1 MLCNTWLSL
10 HGVWKLHKKVPIT
23 LVSLLNYVARFARN
37 LVKWD
42 ILWWFCKHCELQ
54 EFIDVLENKSQ
65 WIFNYVSTIRDMQIL
80 INSVSVSRALR
91 ILFLPKVFHC
101 REELILAR
109 ARHWLIYRLLKLTWL
124 NQIHCYTVLQEI
136 LLHKKEDAPS
146 FFRASCASPCLPL
159 SCCSSRL
166 K

>member
-1 MLCNTWLSL
+1 MIIITRCLKITPKGPNNIGIAPKLRSSL
-10 HGVWKLHKKVPIT
+10 RSQSCKMRHFVVI
-23 LVSLLNYVARFARN
+23 
-37 LVKWD
+37 
-42 ILWWFCKHCELQ
+42 CKHCELQ

-65 WIFNYVSTIRDMQIL
+65 WIFNYVSNIRDMQIL

-136 LLHKKEDAPS
+136 LLHKKVDAPS
-146 FFRASCASPCLPL
+146 FFRASCASTCLPL

>member
-1 MLCNTWLSL
+1 MIITTRCLKITQKGPINIGIAPKLRSSL
-10 HGVWKLHKKVPIT
+10 RSQSYKMRHFVVI
-23 LVSLLNYVARFARN
+23 
-37 LVKWD
+37 
-42 ILWWFCKHCELQ
+42 CKHCELQ

-80 INSVSVSRALR
+80 INSVSVSRTLR

-124 NQIHCYTVLQEI
+124 NQIHCYSVLQEI
-136 LLHKKEDAPS
+136 LLHKKVDAPS

>member
-54 EFIDVLENKSQ
+54 EFIDVLENKSRNEFSIMYPPSEICKF
-65 WIFNYVSTIRDMQIL
+65 WLIL
-80 INSVSVSRALR
+80 CLCRALR